1 MHVSDPRPDG
11 PDLEAIR
18 EQRKDFSRAMGRRI
32 TQLRRERRMS
42 QAELGRVLGLT
53 QQTIFNIE
61 IGECRLR
68 LDRIAVLARALG
80 VSADE
85 LLGIRPT
92 APLQASPVAER
103 LLLHLDTLNAMTEGD
118 RRFFLKLAEMMTL
131 RR

>member
-1 MHVSDPRPDG
+1 MGTEPPNDG

-18 EQRKDFSRAMGRRI
+18 EQRKDFDRAMGRRI
-32 TQLRRERRMS
+32 TQMRRERRMS
-42 QAELGRVLGLT
+42 QAELGRALGIT

-85 LLGIRPT
+85 LLGIRPM

-103 LLLHLDTLNAMTEGD
+103 LLRHLDTLNAMTEGD
-118 RRFFLKLAEMMTL
+118 RRFVLKLAEMMTL
-131 RR
+131 R